1 MIQKNS
7 YGHRSEGKWQL
18 YVVVENLSEDK
29 SYRNRKRRGD
39 KEKNKTK
46 GKEGED
52 QGRKNSETPKDN
64 RLDAP
69 KNILSYAQELCFLL
83 CAICCPLES
92 SLVLKMQLGL
102 D

>member
-39 KEKNKTK
+39 KRRKTK
-46 GKEGED
+46 QREKREKIKEGKTQRHQRITD
-52 QGRKNSETPKDN
+52 
-64 RLDAP
+64 
-69 KNILSYAQELCFLL
+69 
-83 CAICCPLES
+83 
-92 SLVLKMQLGL
+92 
-102 D
+102 